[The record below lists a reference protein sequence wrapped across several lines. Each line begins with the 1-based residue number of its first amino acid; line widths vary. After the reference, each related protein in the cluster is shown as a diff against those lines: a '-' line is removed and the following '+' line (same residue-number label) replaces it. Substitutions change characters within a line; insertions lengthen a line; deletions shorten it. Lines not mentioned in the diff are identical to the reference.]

1 MSQGTVGSNA
11 NLCINGSDQCYVMS
25 HEDTLLV
32 AMKMCPLGYVGILD
46 FSGYTEKYSIEAA
59 H

>member
-1 MSQGTVGSNA
+1 MRQGRVGSDA
-11 NLCINGSDQCYVMS
+11 NLCINGSDQCYMMS

-32 AMKMCPLGYVGILD
+32 AMKMGLLGDVGISD
-46 FSGYTEKYSIEAA
+46 FSGYPEKYSIEAP